1 MRALLF
7 AFLLAL
13 ATVVPAFADGD
24 GGGDF
29 RPPATS
35 AVDVGGPSSWT
46 P

>member
-13 ATVVPAFADGD
+13 ATVVPAFADG
-24 GGGDF
+24 GSEL
-29 RPPATS
+29 RPPATDT
-35 AVDVGGPSSWT
+35 VDVGGPAAWG

>member
-13 ATVVPAFADGD
+13 ATVVPAFADG
-24 GGGDF
+24 GGEF
-29 RPPATS
+29 RPPASDT
-35 AVDVGGPSSWT
+35 VDVGGPSSWA